1 MSSVLSHLPE
11 EDVKRE
17 VRTFLKTILEK
28 TISYRALLLLILTV
42 FFLCLAPLLYLGRY
56 DVPCND
62 DYTYG
67 APAHLVLKHGG
78 TVVEAVAAAI
88 RHIGITYQ
96 GWQGSYSAILLMC
109 LQPTVFSESLYWLTP
124 WLMFTSLFS
133 GLFVMCVCLLY
144 RVFGLP
150 RELGGILAGL
160 LGILYLLLVP
170 NPVESFYWFNG
181 AVYYTFF
188 HGLAMLTIAQ
198 AVRTAQ
204 EGGTARIVGL
214 CLLAVVLGG
223 GNLMTGLTLCLLAVS
238 GPLLLLLENKTPAA
252 KRLLLP
258 ALFML
263 AAFLVNTLAP
273 GNAFRQA
280 GSDHIPAVLPALGMS
295 FRHAARFLYQW
306 LRLPVLGVLLTL
318 GLLFWAALP
327 ASRFSFR
334 YPGLVSLYSF
344 CLFAAMF
351 CPTAYAP
358 GTTPVHRMLDIIYCS
373 YLLLLALNLLY
384 WLGWLRQRH
393 AARTAAAEP
402 ALLKTL
408 GSLALCVLLLAVSG
422 KLSGGIS
429 LVSAYTALT
438 TGQAEAYYQA
448 SQDRLAILKDPT
460 VRVARLKPYADPPY
474 LLFFDD
480 LTIDPYD
487 WHNRD
492 MAIFYEK
499 ERVEL
504 DICE

>member
-1 MSSVLSHLPE
+1 M
-11 EDVKRE
+11 
-17 VRTFLKTILEK
+17 RTLLKTIRKK
-28 TISYRALLLLILTV
+28 TISHRALLLLILAV

-78 TVVEAVAAAI
+78 TFAEAVAAAA
-88 RHIGITYQ
+88 RHVVRTYR

-109 LQPTVFSESLYWLTP
+109 LQPTVFSENLYGLTP
-124 WLMFTSLFS
+124 WLMFASLFS
-133 GLFVMCVCLLY
+133 GLFVLCVCLLY

-150 RELGGILAGL
+150 RPLGGSLAGL
-160 LGILYLLLVP
+160 LGLLYLLLVP

-188 HGLAMLTIAQ
+188 HGLAMLTIAL

-204 EGGTARIVGL
+204 EGGAPRTVGL
-214 CLLAVVLGG
+214 CLLAAVLGG

-238 GPLLLLLENKTPAA
+238 GPLLLLLEKKTQAA

-258 ALFML
+258 ALLML
-263 AAFLVNTLAP
+263 AAFLINTLAP

-280 GSDHIPAVLPALGMS
+280 GSDHIPAILPALGMS
-295 FRHAARFLYQW
+295 FRHASLFLFRW

-318 GLLFWAALP
+318 GFLFWAALP
-327 ASRFSFR
+327 ASPFSFR

-351 CPTAYAP
+351 CPTAYAQ

-384 WLGWLRQRH
+384 WLGWLRQRR
-393 AARTAAAEP
+393 ASRAAAAEP
-402 ALLKTL
+402 DLLKTL
-408 GSLALCVLLLAVSG
+408 GCLALCALLLAVSG

-429 LVSAYTALT
+429 LVSAYTTLS
-438 TGQAEAYYQA
+438 TGQAQAYYQA
-448 SQDRLAILKDPT
+448 AQERFVILNDPA
-460 VRVARLKPYADPPY
+460 VRVARLKPYSDPPY

-480 LTIDPYD
+480 LTDDPYD

-492 MAIFYEK
+492 MAIFFEK
-499 ERVEL
+499 DRVEL
-504 DICE
+504 DLGE